1 MIKTKTAVQPT
12 ELTKAE
18 AQTLTDR
25 IRNAVEDIRKLVAKA
40 HDGKAWKAL
49 GYRTWEDYVKTEFGI
64 SKRHADRLVQQG
76 EVIQA
81 IEDATSDLGPMG
93 PISERAARELAP
105 DLPAAVEE
113 IKARAEKGEDPAKAA
128 KEIAAAK
135 RAEKERQRE
144 ERKQEQAKNA
154 AASAEHA
161 AKLPDSIKAME
172 ARKQEAVAAKR
183 AKAADDGLTLEE
195 RIAELE
201 EAVRVLEEEN
211 AALKAE
217 NKLFSEMK
225 AEWEKGGFEEVIR
238 GKDEVIRAQATRI
251 ETESRDK
258 ASWKR
263 SADYWKAEAVKL
275 GWSNVEVIDIETGEV
290 VDA

>member
-25 IRNAVEDIRKLVAKA
+25 IRDSIDKTYELVLTAYER
-40 HDGKAWKAL
+40 KAWKAL
-49 GYRTWEDYVKTEFGI
+49 GYKTWEAYVQTEFDM
-64 SKRHADRLVQQG
+64 SRRRSYQLLDQG
-76 EVIQA
+76 RVIRA
-81 IEDATSDLGPMG
+81 IEDAVGENVNHGTQ
-93 PISERAARELAP
+93 ISERDARGIK
-105 DLPAAVEE
+105 DKLPEIQEE
-113 IKARAEKGEDPAKAA
+113 IKSRVEHGQKPNAATEAALKAA
-128 KEIAAAK
+128 KEKA
-135 RAEKERQRE
+135 RE

-172 ARKQEAVAAKR
+172 TRKQEAIEDKR

-201 EAVRVLEEEN
+201 EAVRDLETEN